1 MKGKEAPCHIALY
14 VLDYLT
20 LFALQNISNRSN
32 SLEIGL
38 LLVHVYC
45 NIFFLMKEKEGF
57 TGAFIVLI
65 YLKAIL
71 T

>member
-45 NIFFLMKEKEGF
+45 NML
-57 TGAFIVLI
+57 TFIKDI
-65 YLKAIL
+65 KII
-71 T
+71 